1 MPGYAELLN
10 IQQQKAARP
19 NVTTIERDVPFQWES
34 LIPILFMLLQ
44 NLEGGTKTKESLGT
58 TPVPA
63 NRFGGAGGANLLAN
77 VPSTLGGGVRGAMSP
92 GPGGQPTNQED
103 LLQMLQK
110 LLSSIGG
117 MGGIGGIGGRERR

>member
-34 LIPILFMLLQ
+34 LIPILLMLLQ
-44 NLEGGTKTKESLGT
+44 NLGGGNAAPGGLGT
-58 TPVPA
+58 SASPPPDIQKTLGGLGSATTLAKPPA
-63 NRFGGAGGANLLAN
+63 TGA
-77 VPSTLGGGVRGAMSP
+77 LGGGVRGSMFP
-92 GPGGQPTNQED
+92 GPGGQPTNQAD

-110 LLSSIGG
+110 LIAS
-117 MGGIGGIGGRERR
+117 MGGIGGIGRR